1 MKTICVMR
9 DVFKAMARFED
20 AFEKVYQVSLNEAMI
35 LCALQEASPNNMT
48 ATSLSK
54 RTELTPSHA
63 SKMLRILEEK
73 ELIVRTLGEE
83 DRRLMLPED
92 MRKMKF
98 DKTLSNKIVRFL
110 KKNDPK
116 MIFIYGQNDPWTA
129 AGVTWLKNKK
139 NIHVFVEPGGSHLAR
154 IGTMSEDQKQKVMSL
169 LRGWLEE

>member
-83 DRRLMLPED
+83 DRRLMQFHLSQSGKKLVRQLALEKVEIPELLKPLFESVD
-92 MRKMKF
+92 I
-98 DKTLSNKIVRFL
+98 LQVVHRFS
-110 KKNDPK
+110 
-116 MIFIYGQNDPWTA
+116 FR
-129 AGVTWLKNKK
+129 
-139 NIHVFVEPGGSHLAR
+139 HSSSHP
-154 IGTMSEDQKQKVMSL
+154 
-169 LRGWLEE
+169 LRRDITFCF

>member
-1 MKTICVMR
+1 MDHKERLKRAVEYAKKEGSFSKINMAE
-9 DVFKAMARFED
+9 KADIVCAWGVGKFFED

-83 DRRLMLPED
+83 DRRLMQFHLSQSGKKLVRQLALEKVEIPE
-92 MRKMKF
+92 
-98 DKTLSNKIVRFL
+98 LL
-110 KKNDPK
+110 KPLFESVD
-116 MIFIYGQNDPWTA
+116 
-129 AGVTWLKNKK
+129 
-139 NIHVFVEPGGSHLAR
+139 S
-154 IGTMSEDQKQKVMSL
+154 
-169 LRGWLEE
+169 

>member
-83 DRRLMLPED
+83 DRRLMQ
-92 MRKMKF
+92 F
-98 DKTLSNKIVRFL
+98 HLSQSGKKLVRQLALEKVEIPKLL
-110 KKNDPK
+110 KPLFESVD
-116 MIFIYGQNDPWTA
+116 
-129 AGVTWLKNKK
+129 
-139 NIHVFVEPGGSHLAR
+139 S
-154 IGTMSEDQKQKVMSL
+154 
-169 LRGWLEE
+169 

>member
-83 DRRLMLPED
+83 DGLQKNKTVNRL
-92 MRKMKF
+92 
-98 DKTLSNKIVRFL
+98 
-110 KKNDPK
+110 
-116 MIFIYGQNDPWTA
+116 FIYYRLFT
-129 AGVTWLKNKK
+129 VSR
-139 NIHVFVEPGGSHLAR
+139 FVILQA
-154 IGTMSEDQKQKVMSL
+154 TL
-169 LRGWLEE
+169 

>member
-48 ATSLSK
+48 ATK

-83 DRRLMLPED
+83 DRRLMQFHLSQSGKKLVRQLALEKVEIPE
-92 MRKMKF
+92 
-98 DKTLSNKIVRFL
+98 LL
-110 KKNDPK
+110 KPLFESVD
-116 MIFIYGQNDPWTA
+116 
-129 AGVTWLKNKK
+129 
-139 NIHVFVEPGGSHLAR
+139 S
-154 IGTMSEDQKQKVMSL
+154 
-169 LRGWLEE
+169 

>member
-73 ELIVRTLGEE
+73 RT
-83 DRRLMLPED
+83 DCQNTRRRGP
-92 MRKMKF
+92 
-98 DKTLSNKIVRFL
+98 KTDAVPS
-110 KKNDPK
+110 
-116 MIFIYGQNDPWTA
+116 Q
-129 AGVTWLKNKK
+129 
-139 NIHVFVEPGGSHLAR
+139 
-154 IGTMSEDQKQKVMSL
+154 SE
-169 LRGWLEE
+169 R

>member
-48 ATSLSK
+48 ATSLS
-54 RTELTPSHA
+54 ELTPSHA

-83 DRRLMLPED
+83 DRRLMQFHLSQSGKKLVRQLALEKVEIPE
-92 MRKMKF
+92 
-98 DKTLSNKIVRFL
+98 LL
-110 KKNDPK
+110 KPLFESVD
-116 MIFIYGQNDPWTA
+116 
-129 AGVTWLKNKK
+129 
-139 NIHVFVEPGGSHLAR
+139 S
-154 IGTMSEDQKQKVMSL
+154 
-169 LRGWLEE
+169 

>member
-63 SKMLRILEEK
+63 SKMLRN
-73 ELIVRTLGEE
+73 T
-83 DRRLMLPED
+83 RRRGP
-92 MRKMKF
+92 
-98 DKTLSNKIVRFL
+98 KTDAVPS
-110 KKNDPK
+110 
-116 MIFIYGQNDPWTA
+116 Q
-129 AGVTWLKNKK
+129 
-139 NIHVFVEPGGSHLAR
+139 
-154 IGTMSEDQKQKVMSL
+154 SE
-169 LRGWLEE
+169 R

>member
-83 DRRLMLPED
+83 DRRLMQFHLSQSGKKLVRQLALEKVEIPELLKPLFESVD
-92 MRKMKF
+92 
-98 DKTLSNKIVRFL
+98 SNSGFSNSGITETAIRIGRFL
-110 KKNDPK
+110 N
-116 MIFIYGQNDPWTA
+116 QA
-129 AGVTWLKNKK
+129 A
-139 NIHVFVEPGGSHLAR
+139 R
-154 IGTMSEDQKQKVMSL
+154 YM
-169 LRGWLEE
+169 

>member
-83 DRRLMLPED
+83 DRRLMQFHLSQSGKKLVRQLALEKVEIPELLKPLFESVD
-92 MRKMKF
+92 SKIKQP
-98 DKTLSNKIVRFL
+98 DICNIGLQKNKTVNRL
-110 KKNDPK
+110 
-116 MIFIYGQNDPWTA
+116 FIYYRLFT
-129 AGVTWLKNKK
+129 VSR
-139 NIHVFVEPGGSHLAR
+139 FVILQA
-154 IGTMSEDQKQKVMSL
+154 TL
-169 LRGWLEE
+169 

>member
-20 AFEKVYQVSLNEAMI
+20 AFEKVYQVSLNEAM
-35 LCALQEASPNNMT
+35 QEASPNNMT

-83 DRRLMLPED
+83 DRRLMQFHLSQSGKKLVRQLALEKVEIPE
-92 MRKMKF
+92 
-98 DKTLSNKIVRFL
+98 LL
-110 KKNDPK
+110 KPLFESVD
-116 MIFIYGQNDPWTA
+116 
-129 AGVTWLKNKK
+129 
-139 NIHVFVEPGGSHLAR
+139 S
-154 IGTMSEDQKQKVMSL
+154 
-169 LRGWLEE
+169 

>member
-35 LCALQEASPNNMT
+35 LCALPNNMT

-83 DRRLMLPED
+83 DRRLMQFHLSQSGKKLVRQLALEKVEIPE
-92 MRKMKF
+92 
-98 DKTLSNKIVRFL
+98 LL
-110 KKNDPK
+110 KPLFESVD
-116 MIFIYGQNDPWTA
+116 
-129 AGVTWLKNKK
+129 
-139 NIHVFVEPGGSHLAR
+139 S
-154 IGTMSEDQKQKVMSL
+154 
-169 LRGWLEE
+169 

>member
-1 MKTICVMR
+1 MR

-20 AFEKVYQVSLNEAMI
+20 ALEKVYQVSLNEAMI

-83 DRRLMLPED
+83 DRRLMQ
-92 MRKMKF
+92 F
-98 DKTLSNKIVRFL
+98 HLSQSGKKLVRSGNTGITETAIRIGRFL
-110 KKNDPK
+110 N
-116 MIFIYGQNDPWTA
+116 QA
-129 AGVTWLKNKK
+129 A
-139 NIHVFVEPGGSHLAR
+139 R
-154 IGTMSEDQKQKVMSL
+154 YM
-169 LRGWLEE
+169 